1 MISCGFAGLAGALFA
16 LLNNFADPHD
26 LRWDQSGEF
35 VIMAVLGGMRSF
47 WGPLVGAAI
56 FVVLQDYVS
65 TMTENWMSF
74 IGLFF
79 VLIVLFF
86 PDGVLGLLRKA

>member
-1 MISCGFAGLAGALFA
+1 
-16 LLNNFADPHD
+16 
-26 LRWDQSGEF
+26 
-35 VIMAVLGGMRSF
+35 MAVLGGMGSF

-86 PDGVLGLLRKA
+86 PNGVLRLLRKA